1 MSSIFTKNIIDIL
14 IINEQN
20 NKGIKQ
26 QNNNI
31 MSDYK
36 FNYTR
41 IGGNTRVNISSAEDI
56 KHLAE
61 LDKKVWTV
69 LSCPTQG
76 LEIDEQSLKYID
88 TNNDGAIHVDE
99 VMAVSQWLSKVLTDL
114 SPVIE
119 GKDALKISQFNTA
132 DEEGKKLQEAAQAIL
147 TQLGKADA
155 DEIALADSSSSLDS
169 YRKSKFEAALAAA
182 KAAAEVAAPYG
193 DKTADIDAAY
203 KALDAKVKD
212 YFMRAKLSEFSA
224 ESVAALDVQ
233 VSSIEAISKENLTG
247 KMDEIATYPLTR
259 VVAGQQN
266 LPLSAPI
273 NPAWAAQFAIIKGA
287 LDEKATEL
295 TEAAWAE
302 IGAKLQAFADYQ
314 KSISITEADI
324 TLDEEAAATQMV
336 DKLLHVTRDFYTLL
350 RNYVALQDLYD
361 TKKKAIFQSGTLIV
375 DQRAL
380 DLCIKVADPGAMAAQ
395 ATKSY
400 LYLLTCDCVSK
411 HTGKTAKVV
420 GAVTVGDVNDL
431 YVGKNCLYYDRD
443 GVDYDAKIV
452 SIQENPISVK
462 QAMWTPYKKMG
473 KMISDQID
481 KFAASKDSAVNDSIT
496 AGVNEKTEAVTTAE
510 AATAKEAGAKATS
523 FDIAKYAGI
532 FAAVGMAVGLIGS
545 ALASICGGF
554 VGMIANQPLWKSIL
568 IIAAIILGIMVLI
581 SGPSMF
587 IAWRKLRQRNLA
599 PVLNANGWAVN
610 AGAKINIPFGNTLTE
625 TAKLPKGVKINA
637 KDPFAEKTSTGKK
650 VLYWLIALCILAAI
664 VCYFGFQMG
673 MSIMSK

>member
-1 MSSIFTKNIIDIL
+1 
-14 IINEQN
+14 
-20 NKGIKQ
+20 
-26 QNNNI
+26 

-114 SPVIE
+114 TPVLE
-119 GKDALKISQFNTA
+119 GKDALKLSLFNTA
-132 DEEGKKLQEAAQAIL
+132 DEEGKKLQEAAQGIL
-147 TQLGKADA
+147 KQLGKESDM
-155 DEIALADSSSSLDS
+155 IALADSSSSLDS

-212 YFMRAKLSEFSA
+212 YFMRAKLTEFSA

-259 VVAGQQN
+259 IVAGQLN
-266 LPLSAPI
+266 LPLSASI
-273 NPAWAAQFAIIKGA
+273 NPAWAAQFATIKGA

-314 KSISITEADI
+314 KSISITEADV
-324 TLDEEAAATQMV
+324 TLDEEAAATQLV
-336 DKLLHVTRDFYTLL
+336 DKLLHLTRDFYTLL

-361 TKKKAIFQSGTLIV
+361 TKKKAIFQAGTLIV

-380 DLCIKVADPGAMAAQ
+380 ELCIKVADPGAMAAQ

-411 HTGKTAKVV
+411 HTGKSAKVV
-420 GAVTVGDVNDL
+420 GAVTVGDVDDL
-431 YVGKNCLYYDRD
+431 YVGKNCLFYDRD

-452 SIQENPISVK
+452 NIQENPISVK

-496 AGVNEKTEAVTTAE
+496 AGVNEKTEAVTTAD

-568 IIAAIILGIMVLI
+568 IIAAVILGIMVLI

-625 TAKLPKGVKINA
+625 AAKLPKGVKINA

-673 MSIMSK
+673 MSLMCK

>member
-1 MSSIFTKNIIDIL
+1 
-14 IINEQN
+14 
-20 NKGIKQ
+20 
-26 QNNNI
+26 

-114 SPVIE
+114 TPVLE
-119 GKDALKISQFNTA
+119 GKDALKLSLFNTA
-132 DEEGKKLQEAAQAIL
+132 DEEGKKLQEAAQGIL
-147 TQLGKADA
+147 KQLGKESDM
-155 DEIALADSSSSLDS
+155 IALADSSSSLDS

-212 YFMRAKLSEFSA
+212 YFMRAKLTEFSA

-259 VVAGQQN
+259 IVAGQLN
-266 LPLSAPI
+266 LPLSASI
-273 NPAWAAQFAIIKGA
+273 NPAWAAQFATIKGA

-314 KSISITEADI
+314 KSISITEADV
-324 TLDEEAAATQMV
+324 TLDEEAAATQLV
-336 DKLLHVTRDFYTLL
+336 DKLLHLTRDFYTLL

-361 TKKKAIFQSGTLIV
+361 TKKKAIFQAGTLIV

-380 DLCIKVADPGAMAAQ
+380 ELCIKVADPGAMAAQ

-411 HTGKTAKVV
+411 HTGKSAKVV
-420 GAVTVGDVNDL
+420 GAVTVGDVDDL
-431 YVGKNCLYYDRD
+431 YVGKNCLFYDRD

-452 SIQENPISVK
+452 NIQENPISVK

-554 VGMIANQPLWKSIL
+554 VGMLANQPLWKSVL
-568 IIAAIILGIMVLI
+568 IIAAVILGIMVLI

-625 TAKLPKGVKINA
+625 AAKLPKGVKINA

-650 VLYWLIALCILAAI
+650 VLYWLIALCILAGI

-673 MSIMSK
+673 MSLMCK

>member
-1 MSSIFTKNIIDIL
+1 
-14 IINEQN
+14 
-20 NKGIKQ
+20 
-26 QNNNI
+26 

-41 IGGNTRVNISSAEDI
+41 IGGNTRVNISTAEDI

-76 LEIDEQSLKYID
+76 LEIDVQSLKYID

-99 VMAVSQWLSKVLTDL
+99 VIAVSQWLSKVLTDL
-114 SPVIE
+114 TPVLE
-119 GKDALKISQFNTA
+119 GKDSLKLSQFNTA

-147 TQLGKADA
+147 SQLGKES

-169 YRKSKFEAALAAA
+169 YRKTKFEAALAAA

-212 YFMRAKLSEFSA
+212 YFMRAKLTEFSA

-233 VSSIEAISKENLTG
+233 VSSIEAISKDNLTG

-259 VVAGQQN
+259 IVAGQLN

-273 NPAWAAQFAIIKGA
+273 NPAWAAQFATVKGA

-324 TLDEEAAATQMV
+324 TLDEEAAATQTV
-336 DKLLHVTRDFYTLL
+336 DKLLHVTRDFYTLI

-361 TKKKAIFQSGTLIV
+361 TKKKAIFQAGTLIV

-380 DLCIKVADPGAMAAQ
+380 ELCIKVADPGAMAAQ

-411 HTGKTAKVV
+411 HTGKSAKVV
-420 GAVTVGDVNDL
+420 GAVTVGDVDDL
-431 YVGKNCLYYDRD
+431 YVGKNCLFYDRD

-452 SIQENPISVK
+452 NIQENPISVK

-554 VGMIANQPLWKSIL
+554 VGMLANQPLWKSIL
-568 IIAAIILGIMVLI
+568 IITAVILGIMVLI

-625 TAKLPKGVKINA
+625 SAKLPKGVKINA

-664 VCYFGFQMG
+664 VGYFGFQMG
-673 MSIMSK
+673 LNLMAK

>member
-1 MSSIFTKNIIDIL
+1 
-14 IINEQN
+14 
-20 NKGIKQ
+20 
-26 QNNNI
+26 

-99 VMAVSQWLSKVLTDL
+99 VIAVSQWLSKVLTDL
-114 SPVIE
+114 TPVLE
-119 GKDALKISQFNTA
+119 SKDSLKLSQFNTA

-147 TQLGKADA
+147 TQLGKES

-169 YRKSKFEAALAAA
+169 YRKTKFEAALAAA

-212 YFMRAKLSEFSA
+212 YFMRAKLTEFSS

-233 VSSIEAISKENLTG
+233 VSSIEAISKDNLTG

-259 VVAGQQN
+259 IVAGQLN

-273 NPAWAAQFAIIKGA
+273 NPAWAAQFATVKSA

-324 TLDEEAAATQMV
+324 TLDEEAAATQTV
-336 DKLLHVTRDFYTLL
+336 DKLLHVTRDFYTLI

-361 TKKKAIFQSGTLIV
+361 IKKKAIFQAGTLIV

-380 DLCIKVADPGAMAAQ
+380 ELCIKVADPGAMAAQ

-411 HTGKTAKVV
+411 HTGKTAKVI
-420 GAVTVGDVNDL
+420 GAVTVGDVDDL
-431 YVGKNCLYYDRD
+431 YVGKNCLFYDRN

-452 SIQENPISVK
+452 SIQDNPISVK

-554 VGMIANQPLWKSIL
+554 VGMLANQPLWKSIL
-568 IIAAIILGIMVLI
+568 IIAAVILGIMVLI

-625 TAKLPKGVKINA
+625 TAKLPKGIKVNA

-650 VLYWLIALCILAAI
+650 VLFWLIALCILAAI
-664 VCYFGFQMG
+664 VGYFGFQMG
-673 MSIMSK
+673 LNLMVK

>member
-1 MSSIFTKNIIDIL
+1 
-14 IINEQN
+14 
-20 NKGIKQ
+20 
-26 QNNNI
+26 

-36 FNYTR
+36 FNYSC
-41 IGGNTRVNISSAEDI
+41 IGGNTRVNIVSAEDI
-56 KHLAE
+56 RHLAE

-114 SPVIE
+114 TPVIE
-119 GKDALKISQFNTA
+119 GKDTLALSSFNTA

-147 TQLGKADA
+147 IQLGKADA
-155 DEIALADSSSSLDS
+155 TEIALADSSSSLDS
-169 YRKSKFEAALAAA
+169 YRKTKFEAALAAA
-182 KAAAEVAAPYG
+182 KAAAEVAAPFG

-212 YFMRAKLSEFSA
+212 YFMRAKLTEFSA
-224 ESVAALDVQ
+224 ESTAALDVQ

-247 KMDEIATYPLTR
+247 KMEEIATYPLTR
-259 VVAGQQN
+259 IVAGQLN

-273 NPAWAAQFAIIKGA
+273 NPAWAAQFATVKGA
-287 LDEKATEL
+287 LDENATEL

-324 TLDEEAAATQMV
+324 TLDDEAAATQSV
-336 DKLLHVTRDFYTLL
+336 DKLLHTTRDFMTLL
-350 RNYVALQDLYD
+350 HNYVALNDLYD
-361 TKKKAIFQSGTLIV
+361 PKKKAIFQAGTLIV

-380 DLCIKVADPGAMAAQ
+380 ELCVKVADAGAMAAQ
-395 ATKSY
+395 ATKSN

-411 HTGKTAKVV
+411 HTGKTAKVI
-420 GAVTVGDVNDL
+420 GAVTVGDVDDL
-431 YVGKNCLYYDRD
+431 YVGKNCLFYDRA

-452 SIQENPISVK
+452 NIQENPISVK

-496 AGVNEKTEAVTTAE
+496 AGVNEKTEAVTTAD

-545 ALASICGGF
+545 ALAAIAGGF
-554 VGMIANQPLWKSIL
+554 VGLLVGQPLWKTVL
-568 IIAAIILGIMVLI
+568 IIIAIILGIMLLI

-610 AGAKINIPFGNTLTE
+610 AGAKINIPFGATLTE
-625 TAKLPKGVKINA
+625 SAKLPKGVKVNM

-650 VLYWLIALCILAAI
+650 ILYWIIGLCILAGIAAYI
-664 VCYFGFQMG
+664 GYRLGFCMMCG
-673 MSIMSK
+673 C

>member
-1 MSSIFTKNIIDIL
+1 
-14 IINEQN
+14 
-20 NKGIKQ
+20 
-26 QNNNI
+26 

-36 FNYTR
+36 FNYTI
-41 IGGNTRVNISSAEDI
+41 IGGNTRVNITSVEDI

-69 LSCPTQG
+69 LSCPTKG

-99 VMAVSQWLSKVLTDL
+99 VMSVSQWLSKVLTDL
-114 SPVIE
+114 TPVLE
-119 GKDALKISQFNTA
+119 GKDTLKLSIFNTA

-147 TQLGKADA
+147 KQLGKES

-212 YFMRAKLSEFSA
+212 YFMRAKLTEFSA

-233 VSSIEAISKENLTG
+233 VSSIEAISKDNLTD

-259 VVAGQQN
+259 IVAGQQT

-273 NPAWAAQFAIIKGA
+273 NPAWAAQFATVKGA

-324 TLDEEAAATQMV
+324 TLDDEAAATQMV

-361 TKKKAIFQSGTLIV
+361 TKKKAVFQAGTLIV

-380 DLCIKVADPGAMAAQ
+380 ELCIKVADPGAMAAQ

-411 HTGKTAKVV
+411 HTGKSCKVI

-431 YVGKNCLYYDRD
+431 YVGKNCLFYDRD

-452 SIQENPISVK
+452 NIQENPISVK

-568 IIAAIILGIMVLI
+568 IIAAIILGIMVVI

-625 TAKLPKGVKINA
+625 AAKLPKGVKVNS

-650 VLYWLIALCILAAI
+650 VLCWLIALCILAGI

-673 MSIMSK
+673 MSIMGK

>member
-1 MSSIFTKNIIDIL
+1 
-14 IINEQN
+14 
-20 NKGIKQ
+20 
-26 QNNNI
+26 

-76 LEIDEQSLKYID
+76 LEIDVQSLKYID

-99 VMAVSQWLSKVLTDL
+99 VIAVSQWLSKVLTDL
-114 SPVIE
+114 TPVLE
-119 GKDALKISQFNTA
+119 GKDSLKLSQFNTA

-147 TQLGKADA
+147 TQLGKES

-212 YFMRAKLSEFSA
+212 YFMRAKLTEFSA

-233 VSSIEAISKENLTG
+233 VSSIEAISKDNLTG

-259 VVAGQQN
+259 IVAGQQN
-266 LPLSAPI
+266 LPLNAPI
-273 NPAWAAQFAIIKGA
+273 NPAWAAQFATVKGA
-287 LDEKATEL
+287 LDEKESEL

-314 KSISITEADI
+314 KSISKADI

-336 DKLLHVTRDFYTLL
+336 DKLLHVTRDFYMLL

-361 TKKKAIFQSGTLIV
+361 TKKKAIFQAGTLIV

-380 DLCIKVADPGAMAAQ
+380 ELCIKVADPGAMAAQ

-411 HTGKTAKVV
+411 HTGKSAKVI
-420 GAVTVGDVNDL
+420 GAVTVGDVDDL
-431 YVGKNCLYYDRD
+431 YVGKNCLFYDRA

-496 AGVNEKTEAVTTAE
+496 AGVNEKTEAVTTAD

-545 ALASICGGF
+545 ALAAICGGF
-554 VGMIANQPLWKSIL
+554 VNMLSNQPLWKSVL
-568 IIAAIILGIMVLI
+568 IIAAVILGIMVLI

-625 TAKLPKGVKINA
+625 SAKLPKGVKLNA

-650 VLYWLIALCILAAI
+650 VLYWIIGLCILAGIAAY
-664 VCYFGFQMG
+664 VGYRLGFCMMCG
-673 MSIMSK
+673 C

>member
-1 MSSIFTKNIIDIL
+1 
-14 IINEQN
+14 
-20 NKGIKQ
+20 
-26 QNNNI
+26 

-36 FNYTR
+36 FSYSR
-41 IGGNTRVNISSAEDI
+41 IGGNTRVNITSAEDI

-99 VMAVSQWLSKVLTDL
+99 VMAVSQWLSRVLTDL

-119 GKDALKISQFNTA
+119 GKDSLKLSMFNSA

-147 TQLGKADA
+147 TQLGKAEA

-169 YRKSKFEAALAAA
+169 YRKTKFEAALAAA

-203 KALDAKVKD
+203 KALDEKVKD
-212 YFMRAKLSEFSA
+212 YFMRAKLTEFSA

-259 VVAGQQN
+259 IVAGQLN

-273 NPAWAAQFAIIKGA
+273 NPAWAAQFATIKGA

-295 TEAAWAE
+295 TETAWAE

-324 TLDEEAAATQMV
+324 ILDEEAAATQMV
-336 DKLLHVTRDFYTLL
+336 DKLLHLTRDFYTLL

-361 TKKKAIFQSGTLIV
+361 TKKKAIFQAGTLIV

-380 DLCIKVADPGAMAAQ
+380 DLCIKVADAGAMAAQ

-411 HTGKTAKVV
+411 HTGKSAKVV
-420 GAVTVGDVNDL
+420 GAVTVGDVDDL
-431 YVGKNCLYYDRD
+431 YVGKNCLFYDRD

-452 SIQENPISVK
+452 NIQENPISVK

-496 AGVNEKTEAVTTAE
+496 AGVNEKTEAVTTAD

-554 VGMIANQPLWKSIL
+554 VGMLANQPLWKSAL
-568 IIAAIILGIMVLI
+568 IIIAIILGIMLLI

-587 IAWRKLRQRNLA
+587 IAYRKLRQRNLA

-610 AGAKINIPFGNTLTE
+610 AGAKINIPFGATLTE
-625 TAKLPKGVKINA
+625 AAKLPKGVKINA

-650 VLYWLIALCILAAI
+650 VLYWIIGLCVLAGIAAYIGYRL
-664 VCYFGFQMG
+664 GFCM
-673 MSIMSK
+673 MCCC

>member
-1 MSSIFTKNIIDIL
+1 
-14 IINEQN
+14 
-20 NKGIKQ
+20 
-26 QNNNI
+26 

-36 FNYTR
+36 FNYIS
-41 IGGNTRVNISSAEDI
+41 IGGNTRVNISTADDI
-56 KHLAE
+56 RHLAE
-61 LDKKVWTV
+61 LDKKIWTV

-76 LEIDEQSLKYID
+76 LEIDEQSLKYMD

-99 VMAVSQWLSKVLTDL
+99 VMAVSQWLSKVLNDL
-114 SPVIE
+114 SPVVE
-119 GKDALKISQFNTA
+119 GKDTIALSNFNTD
-132 DEEGKKLQEAAQAIL
+132 DEEGKKLQEASQAIL
-147 TQLGKADA
+147 AQLGKADTT
-155 DEIALADSSSSLDS
+155 EIALADSSSSLDS
-169 YRKSKFEAALAAA
+169 YRKTKFEAALAAA
-182 KAAAEVAAPYG
+182 KAAAEVAAPFG

-212 YFMRAKLSEFSA
+212 YFMRAKLTEFSA

-233 VSSIEAISKENLTG
+233 VSSIEAISKDNLTG
-247 KMDEIATYPLTR
+247 KMDEIASYPLTR
-259 VVAGQQN
+259 IVAGQLN

-273 NPAWAAQFAIIKGA
+273 NPAWAAQFATVKAA

-324 TLDEEAAATQMV
+324 TLNDEAAATQAV
-336 DKLLHVTRDFYTLL
+336 DKLLHVTRDFMTLL
-350 RNYVALQDLYD
+350 HNYVALQDLYD
-361 TKKKAIFQSGTLIV
+361 TKKKAIFQAGTLIV

-380 DLCIKVADPGAMAAQ
+380 ELCVKVADAGAMAAQ

-420 GAVTVGDVNDL
+420 GAVTVGDVDDL
-431 YVGKNCLYYDRD
+431 YVGKNCLFYDRA

-452 SIQENPISVK
+452 NIQDNPISVK

-496 AGVNEKTEAVTTAE
+496 AGVNEKTEAVTTAD

-532 FAAVGMAVGLIGS
+532 FAAVGMAIGLIGS
-545 ALASICGGF
+545 ALAAICGGF
-554 VGMIANQPLWKSIL
+554 VNMLSNQPLWKSVL
-568 IIAAIILGIMVLI
+568 IIAAVILGIMVLI

-610 AGAKINIPFGNTLTE
+610 AGAKINIPFGATLTE
-625 TAKLPKGVKINA
+625 AAKLPKGVKINT

-650 VLYWLIALCILAAI
+650 VLYWLIGLVVLGCIAAY
-664 VCYFGFQMG
+664 VGYRLGFCMICG
-673 MSIMSK
+673 C

>member
-1 MSSIFTKNIIDIL
+1 
-14 IINEQN
+14 
-20 NKGIKQ
+20 
-26 QNNNI
+26 

-114 SPVIE
+114 TPVLE
-119 GKDALKISQFNTA
+119 GKDALKLSLFNTA
-132 DEEGKKLQEAAQAIL
+132 DEEGKKLQEAAQGIL
-147 TQLGKADA
+147 KQLGKESDM
-155 DEIALADSSSSLDS
+155 IALADSSSSLDS

-212 YFMRAKLSEFSA
+212 YFMRAKLTEFSA

-259 VVAGQQN
+259 IVAGQLN
-266 LPLSAPI
+266 LPLSASI
-273 NPAWAAQFAIIKGA
+273 NPAWAAQFATIKGA

-295 TEAAWAE
+295 TEDAWAE

-314 KSISITEADI
+314 KSISITEADV
-324 TLDEEAAATQMV
+324 TLDEEAAATQLV
-336 DKLLHVTRDFYTLL
+336 DKLLHLTRDFYTLL

-361 TKKKAIFQSGTLIV
+361 TKKKAIFQAGTLIV

-380 DLCIKVADPGAMAAQ
+380 ELCIKVADPGAMAAQ

-411 HTGKTAKVV
+411 HTGKSAKVV
-420 GAVTVGDVNDL
+420 GAVTVGDVDDL
-431 YVGKNCLYYDRD
+431 YVGKNCLFYDRD

-452 SIQENPISVK
+452 NIQENPISVK

-554 VGMIANQPLWKSIL
+554 VGMLANQPLWKSVL
-568 IIAAIILGIMVLI
+568 IIAAVILGIMVLI

-625 TAKLPKGVKINA
+625 AAKLPKGVKINA

-650 VLYWLIALCILAAI
+650 VLYWLIALCILAGI

-673 MSIMSK
+673 MSLMCK

>member
-1 MSSIFTKNIIDIL
+1 
-14 IINEQN
+14 
-20 NKGIKQ
+20 
-26 QNNNI
+26 

-36 FNYTR
+36 FNYAR

-99 VMAVSQWLSKVLTDL
+99 VIAVSQWLSKVLTDL
-114 SPVIE
+114 NPVLE
-119 GKDALKISQFNTA
+119 GKGSLKLSQFNTA

-147 TQLGKADA
+147 TQLGKES
-155 DEIALADSSSSLDS
+155 DEIALTDSSSSLDS
-169 YRKSKFEAALAAA
+169 YRKTKFEAALAAA

-212 YFMRAKLSEFSA
+212 YFMRAKLTEFSA

-233 VSSIEAISKENLTG
+233 VSSIEAISKDNLTG

-259 VVAGQQN
+259 IVAGQLN

-273 NPAWAAQFAIIKGA
+273 NPAWAAQFATIKGA

-324 TLDEEAAATQMV
+324 TLDEEAAATQTV
-336 DKLLHVTRDFYTLL
+336 DKLLHVTRDFYTLI

-361 TKKKAIFQSGTLIV
+361 TKKKAIFQAGTLIV

-380 DLCIKVADPGAMAAQ
+380 ELCIKVADPGAMAAQ

-411 HTGKTAKVV
+411 HTGKTAKVI
-420 GAVTVGDVNDL
+420 GAVTVGDVDDL
-431 YVGKNCLYYDRD
+431 YVGKNCLFYDRN

-452 SIQENPISVK
+452 SIQDNPISVK

-554 VGMIANQPLWKSIL
+554 VGMLANQPLWKSIL
-568 IIAAIILGIMVLI
+568 IIAAVILGIMVLI

-625 TAKLPKGVKINA
+625 TAKLPKGIKVNA

-664 VCYFGFQMG
+664 VGYFGFQMG
-673 MSIMSK
+673 LNLMAK

>member
-1 MSSIFTKNIIDIL
+1 
-14 IINEQN
+14 
-20 NKGIKQ
+20 
-26 QNNNI
+26 

-114 SPVIE
+114 TPVLE
-119 GKDALKISQFNTA
+119 GKDALKLSLFNTA
-132 DEEGKKLQEAAQAIL
+132 DEEGKKLQEAAQGIL
-147 TQLGKADA
+147 KQLGKESDM
-155 DEIALADSSSSLDS
+155 IALADSSSSLDS

-212 YFMRAKLSEFSA
+212 YFMRAKLTEFSA

-247 KMDEIATYPLTR
+247 KMEEIATYPLTR
-259 VVAGQQN
+259 IVAGQLN
-266 LPLSAPI
+266 LPLSASI
-273 NPAWAAQFAIIKGA
+273 NPAWAAQFATIKGA

-314 KSISITEADI
+314 KSISITEADV
-324 TLDEEAAATQMV
+324 TLDEEAAATQLV
-336 DKLLHVTRDFYTLL
+336 DKLLHLTRDFYTLL

-361 TKKKAIFQSGTLIV
+361 TKKKAIFQAGTLIV

-380 DLCIKVADPGAMAAQ
+380 ELCIKVADPGAMAAQ

-411 HTGKTAKVV
+411 HTGKSAKVV
-420 GAVTVGDVNDL
+420 GAVTVGDVDDL
-431 YVGKNCLYYDRD
+431 YVGKNCLFYDRD

-452 SIQENPISVK
+452 NIQENPISVK

-554 VGMIANQPLWKSIL
+554 VGMIANQPLWKSVL
-568 IIAAIILGIMVLI
+568 IIAAVILGIMVLI

-625 TAKLPKGVKINA
+625 AAKLPKGVKINA

-673 MSIMSK
+673 MSLMCK

>member
-1 MSSIFTKNIIDIL
+1 
-14 IINEQN
+14 
-20 NKGIKQ
+20 
-26 QNNNI
+26 

-36 FNYTR
+36 FNYIS
-41 IGGNTRVNISSAEDI
+41 IGGNTRVNISTADDI
-56 KHLAE
+56 RHLAE
-61 LDKKVWTV
+61 LDKKIWTV

-76 LEIDEQSLKYID
+76 LEINEQSLKYMD

-99 VMAVSQWLSKVLTDL
+99 VMAVSQWLSKVLKDL
-114 SPVIE
+114 SPVVE
-119 GKDALKISQFNTA
+119 GKDTIALSNFNTE
-132 DEEGKKLQEAAQAIL
+132 DEEGKKLQEASQAIL
-147 TQLGKADA
+147 AQLGKADTT
-155 DEIALADSSSSLDS
+155 EIALADSSSSLDS
-169 YRKSKFEAALAAA
+169 YRKTKFEAALAAA
-182 KAAAEVAAPYG
+182 KAAAEVAAPFG

-212 YFMRAKLSEFSA
+212 YFMRAKLTEFSA

-233 VSSIEAISKENLTG
+233 VSSIEAISKDNLTG
-247 KMDEIATYPLTR
+247 KMDEIASYPLTR
-259 VVAGQQN
+259 IVAGQLN

-273 NPAWAAQFAIIKGA
+273 NPAWAAQFATVKAA

-324 TLDEEAAATQMV
+324 TLDDEAAATQTV
-336 DKLLHVTRDFYTLL
+336 DKLLHVTRDFMTLL
-350 RNYVALQDLYD
+350 HNYVALQDLYD
-361 TKKKAIFQSGTLIV
+361 TKKKAIFQAGTLIV

-380 DLCIKVADPGAMAAQ
+380 ELCVKVADAGAMAAQ

-411 HTGKTAKVV
+411 HTGKTAKVI
-420 GAVTVGDVNDL
+420 GAVTVGDVDDL
-431 YVGKNCLYYDRD
+431 YVGKNCLFYDRA

-452 SIQENPISVK
+452 SIQDNPISVK

-496 AGVNEKTEAVTTAE
+496 AGVNEKTEAVTTAD

-568 IIAAIILGIMVLI
+568 IIAAVILGIMVLI

-610 AGAKINIPFGNTLTE
+610 AGAKINIPFGATLTE
-625 TAKLPKGVKINA
+625 AAKLPKGVKINT

-650 VLYWLIALCILAAI
+650 VLYWLIGLVVLACVVA
-664 VCYFGFQMG
+664 YAGYRLG
-673 MSIMSK
+673 ANLAGL